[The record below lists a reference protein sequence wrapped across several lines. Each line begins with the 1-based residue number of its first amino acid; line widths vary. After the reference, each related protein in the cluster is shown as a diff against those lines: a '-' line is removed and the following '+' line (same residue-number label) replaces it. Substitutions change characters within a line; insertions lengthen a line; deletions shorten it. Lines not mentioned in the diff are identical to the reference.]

1 MRAANGR
8 RGGLGLIRRPY
19 TEVISSAFS
28 LGGSTIAPFWPSRR
42 SSTTQIAFQRATTMP
57 LRANCWDLEC
67 LKSRI
72 KHPHCILLIQRPYTK
87 VKTSAF
93 SLGRSTIAPF
103 WLSRR
108 SSPTRIAFQRA
119 TTMPLRANCSDLKH
133 WPDSTVCALCRYF

>member
-93 SLGRSTIAPF
+93 SLGRSTIAP
-103 WLSRR
+103 LL
-108 SSPTRIAFQRA
+108 AFEKEFSDS
-119 TTMPLRANCSDLKH
+119 NCIPEGHYNAFKSKLLG
-133 WPDSTVCALCRYF
+133 P